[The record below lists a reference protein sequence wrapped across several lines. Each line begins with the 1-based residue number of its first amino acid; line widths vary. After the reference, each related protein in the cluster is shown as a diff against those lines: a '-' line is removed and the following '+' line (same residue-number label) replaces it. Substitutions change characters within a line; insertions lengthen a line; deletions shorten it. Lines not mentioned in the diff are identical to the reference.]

1 MCAVGRRLRI
11 GIGVALVVLGLFAT
25 VGGVA
30 LVSLVGADGSIGLAP
45 TRLIGSGY
53 AITLPQ
59 VDVPSLPDGQHV
71 RLDVSLQPGDRPLF
85 LGIGPTSDVNAYLR
99 DVPIDV
105 IEQIDQ
111 PGAAS
116 TSPINGNAQ
125 PAAPEA
131 QPFWAISA
139 TGDAPSISWTAQP
152 GEWTLVVMS
161 TPPRRPVNVTASG
174 SVTLPVLGPLGFVL
188 LAIAVAVLGAGAWMI
203 VRAARRP
210 PAS

>member
-1 MCAVGRRLRI
+1 MCAVGKRLRI
-11 GIGVALVVLGLFAT
+11 AIGVALVVLGLFAT

-30 LVSLVGADGSIGLAP
+30 LVALVGADGSVGIAP

-59 VDVPSLPDGQHV
+59 LDVPSLPAGQHV
-71 RLDVSLQPGDRPLF
+71 TLDVALQQGDRPMF
-85 LGIGPTSDVNAYLR
+85 LGIGPSTDVDAYLR

-111 PGAAS
+111 PGAAR
-116 TSPINGNAQ
+116 TSSVTGDAL
-125 PAAPEA
+125 PASPEA
-131 QPFWAISA
+131 QPFWAITA
-139 TGDAPSISWTAQP
+139 TGDAPSISWTAEP
-152 GEWTLVVMS
+152 GAWTLVVMA
-161 TPPRRPVNVTASG
+161 TPPRRALNVTATG

-188 LAIAVAVLGAGAWMI
+188 LAIAVAVLAAGAWVI
-203 VRAARRP
+203 VRAARA